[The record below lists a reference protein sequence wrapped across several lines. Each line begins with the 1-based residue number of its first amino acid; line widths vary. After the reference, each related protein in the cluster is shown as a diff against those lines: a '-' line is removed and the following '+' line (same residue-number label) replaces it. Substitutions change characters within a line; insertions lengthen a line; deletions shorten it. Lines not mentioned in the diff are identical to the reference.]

1 MSAKVKEE
9 VVAPTGGLHNFERHF
24 ICPISQA
31 YIVVPVV
38 LDSGHTIDM
47 MSLLTMIKA
56 QGENSYKNFIDFN
69 PVEIKCPLTRTNC
82 TILRNKLKPV
92 VVLRNL
98 ITDFISEGS
107 YLGEATGIT
116 DIDLMCDVMKHSLVS
131 DSMLVN
137 YVAASAVQEGDE
149 ILLKAEDASRLAYFA
164 AFTGQT
170 ATLQMLLAEKTE
182 LLDAK
187 DEDGRTPAHD
197 AAKQGKTAT
206 LQMLLAEK
214 TELLD
219 AKDEYG
225 STPAHYAAMEGHTET
240 LQML

>member
-9 VVAPTGGLHNFERHF
+9 VAPTGGLHNFERHF

-131 DSMLVN
+131 DSMIVN
-137 YVAASAVQEGDE
+137 YVAASAVQEGDK
-149 ILLKAEDASRLAYFA
+149 ILEADDASKLAYSA
-164 AFTGQT
+164 AKYGKTK
-170 ATLQMLLAEKTE
+170 TLQMLLAEKTE

-187 DEDGRTPAHD
+187 DGNGQTPAHY
-197 AAKQGKTAT
+197 AACNGKTET
-206 LQMLLAEK
+206 LQMLLAKK

-219 AKDEYG
+219 AKDK
-225 STPAHYAAMEGHTET
+225 
-240 LQML
+240 LLL